1 LVERIFAERHANL
14 GSFGS
19 GINAVVVGATGGI
32 GSAFVEALMGFETVS
47 RVLALSRSDPG
58 LDTNRVTWVPIDI
71 EDEDSIQVAA
81 EDIRSLVGELHLVV
95 VASGVLHHG
104 ETLQPEKTWRS
115 LSSESLEKAFRINTV
130 GPALVAKHLLPLLAK
145 NRKSTFAALSARVG
159 SISDNRLGGWHSYRA
174 SKAALNMLLKTLS
187 IELTRVN
194 PHALCI
200 GLHPGTVDSG
210 LSKPFQ
216 GNVPKGKLFSPKLAT
231 SHLLTVID
239 DLTPEQS
246 GKVFAWDGREIPS

>member
-1 LVERIFAERHANL
+1 MVERIFADRHANL

-32 GSAFVEALMGFETVS
+32 GSAFVEALMRFENVS

-58 LDTNRVTWVPIDI
+58 LDTNRATWVPIDI
-71 EDEDSIQVAA
+71 EDEDSIQAVA

-104 ETLQPEKTWRS
+104 ETLQPEKTWRYIS
-115 LSSESLEKAFRINTV
+115 AESLERAFRINTV
-130 GPALVAKHLLPLLAK
+130 GPALLAKHLLPLLAR
-145 NRKSTFAALSARVG
+145 NRKSAFAALSARVG

-216 GNVPKGKLFSPKLAT
+216 ANVPKGKLFSPQLAA

-239 DLTPEQS
+239 GLTPEQS
-246 GKVFAWDGREIPS
+246 GKVFAWDGIEIPS

>member
-1 LVERIFAERHANL
+1 MVESMFVDRDLNL

-19 GINAVVVGATGGI
+19 DITAVIVGATGGI

-47 RVLALSRSDPG
+47 RVLALSRSDPR
-58 LDTNRVTWVPIDI
+58 LDATRATWIRIDI
-71 EDEDSIQVAA
+71 ENEDSIQKAA
-81 EDIRSLVGELHLVV
+81 EEIRSLVGELHLVI
-95 VASGVLHHG
+95 VASGVLHNG

-115 LSSESLEKAFRINTV
+115 LSAESLERAFRINTV
-130 GPALVAKHLLPLLAK
+130 GPILLAKHLLPLLAR
-145 NRKSTFAALSARVG
+145 NRKSAFAALSARVG

-216 GNVPKGKLFSPKLAT
+216 GNVPKGKLFSPQLAT

-239 DLTPEQS
+239 GLTPEQS

>member
-1 LVERIFAERHANL
+1 MVELVFADRHANL

-19 GINAVVVGATGGI
+19 DINAVVVGATGGI

-47 RVLALSRSDPG
+47 RVVALSRSDPG
-58 LDTNRVTWVPIDI
+58 LDTSRVTWVPIDI
-71 EDEDSIQVAA
+71 EDEDSIQAAA
-81 EDIRSLVGELHLVV
+81 EGIRSLVGQLHLVV

-115 LSSESLEKAFRINTV
+115 LSAESLERAFRINTV
-130 GPALVAKHLLPLLAK
+130 GPALMAKHLLPLLAR
-145 NRKSTFAALSARVG
+145 NRKSAFAALSARVG

-174 SKAALNMLLKTLS
+174 SKAALNMLLKTVS

-216 GNVPKGKLFSPKLAT
+216 ANVPKGKLFPPQLAT

-239 DLTPEQS
+239 GLTPEQS